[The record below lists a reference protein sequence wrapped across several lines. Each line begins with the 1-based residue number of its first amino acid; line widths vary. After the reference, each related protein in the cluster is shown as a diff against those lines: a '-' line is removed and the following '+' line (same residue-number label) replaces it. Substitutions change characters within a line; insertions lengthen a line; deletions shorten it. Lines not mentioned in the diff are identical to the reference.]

1 MAFKLPA
8 DDLYELSRSGNSGNP
23 STTAKPS
30 NSTAVKVRGSKPGT
44 KKIKRDSVQ
53 QTTVSPSAVDIA
65 QPPSTTTEGNSYD
78 PMQDFSLDRYR
89 LNRNLGEPEEDM
101 PAALKVVSFKG
112 EEIFKAYSN
121 FFLQSVSE
129 SEQEKY
135 QIVETFTAYYAF
147 FFGKRPPIYTFSG
160 VLLNDPDN
168 NWMGT
173 FRFLYENYFRGTA
186 AAELGSQATLTYDKR
201 VVSGYL
207 LNLSISQDAM
217 QDKGVPFSFSMLVIT
232 HDLVGFSSDFDAFI
246 QKQQEELRRLKEKA
260 TADIAGLNKNPD
272 TMQKII
278 ANQALGGKNSFAR
291 LGKPDKNVVVSQ
303 KAEGPS
309 VKNTLAQNAVNNML
323 TSGNDLASTQK

>member
-1 MAFKLPA
+1 
-8 DDLYELSRSGNSGNP
+8 
-23 STTAKPS
+23 
-30 NSTAVKVRGSKPGT
+30 VKGKHYVG
-44 KKIKRDSVQ
+44 
-53 QTTVSPSAVDIA
+53 
-65 QPPSTTTEGNSYD
+65 
-78 PMQDFSLDRYR
+78 
-89 LNRNLGEPEEDM
+89 GEPEEDM

-278 ANQALGGKNSFAR
+278 ANQALGGKHSFAR